1 MKRKALPYQR
11 SFKTHRKNYK
21 VKKKEKKELID
32 DQPSRS
38 NFDKED

>member
-21 VKKKEKKELID
+21 VKKRKK
-32 DQPSRS
+32 RV
-38 NFDKED
+38 NR